1 VFLFSPDDLSTAILK
16 AKHKPNRLI
25 VEDNPNDDNSVVT
38 LSLVSYFGYSK

>member
-25 VEDNPNDDNSVVT
+25 VEDKKSLASAYKYLVLAT
-38 LSLVSYFGYSK
+38 LVKS